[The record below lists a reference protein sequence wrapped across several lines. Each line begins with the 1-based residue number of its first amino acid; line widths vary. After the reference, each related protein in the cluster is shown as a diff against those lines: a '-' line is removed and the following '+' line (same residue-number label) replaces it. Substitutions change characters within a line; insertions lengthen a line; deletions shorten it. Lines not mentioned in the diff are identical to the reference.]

1 MWPGFKGGIDMEGKT
16 VAESSVF
23 IVQQMVQ
30 ADANLSGNVHG
41 GIIMKLV
48 DSTAGIVAGRHASSN
63 VVTASIDRLDFHNP
77 VYVGDLLKIRACIN
91 YVGKTS
97 MEIGARIEAEN
108 FLTGESRHTASAYL
122 TFVALNKDGKSQPVP
137 PLILN
142 TEGEKRRH
150 REGAQRRK
158 LRLEERTR
166 ENEAQS

>member
-1 MWPGFKGGIDMEGKT
+1 MEGKT

-30 ADANLSGNVHG
+30 ADANLAGNVHG

-97 MEIGARIEAEN
+97 MEIGARVEAEN
-108 FLTGESRHTASAYL
+108 FLTGE
-122 TFVALNKDGKSQPVP
+122 
-137 PLILN
+137 
-142 TEGEKRRH
+142 RRH
-150 REGAQRRK
+150 SEGAQRRK

-166 ENEAQS
+166 ENETQG